1 MLKLNEVKREFD
13 NGKLAFKP
21 VSFEANQKEII
32 GILGTSGCG
41 KSSLLRV
48 IAGLD
53 QYKEGSIAINDQ
65 VVKGL
70 NEQIGVIFQEA
81 RLMPWLNVI
90 ENVSFGLKGAKKDNI
105 ERAKQFIK
113 LVGLEG
119 FEKHY
124 PKELSG
130 GMSQRVAIARSLVT
144 SPSILLLD
152 EPFSA
157 LDAFT
162 KMQLQDLLL
171 QVWETCQSTILL
183 VTHDID
189 EALYLCDKL
198 IVMRGQPG
206 EIVDIVSVKEPRP
219 SSRGSETLA
228 RQKEQILNLLQL
240 TSNKKKE
247 DKHDVNLRKPHSAA
261 AGGASLTRLSESG

>member
-1 MLKLNEVKREFD
+1 MLKLDKVKRIFD
-13 NGKLAFKP
+13 NGKTAFEP
-21 VSFEANQKEII
+21 LSFEAQNKEII

-53 QYKEGSIAINDQ
+53 GHEEGNISIDDQ
-65 VVKGL
+65 TVSGM
-70 NEQIGVIFQEA
+70 NEKIGVIFQEA
-81 RLMPWLNVI
+81 RLMPWLNVV
-90 ENVSFGLKGAKKDNI
+90 ENVAFGLKGQKKENL

-171 QVWETCQSTILL
+171 QVWKTCKSTMLL

-206 EIVDIVSVKEPRP
+206 EIIDIISVAEPRP
-219 SSRGSETLA
+219 RSRGNEALA
-228 RQKEQILNLLQL
+228 RQKEQILKLLHL
-240 TSNKKKE
+240 TSDE
-247 DKHDVNLRKPHSAA
+247 IEEEKHDVSIRKPHTAA
-261 AGGASLTRLSESG
+261 PKGASLTRLPESG